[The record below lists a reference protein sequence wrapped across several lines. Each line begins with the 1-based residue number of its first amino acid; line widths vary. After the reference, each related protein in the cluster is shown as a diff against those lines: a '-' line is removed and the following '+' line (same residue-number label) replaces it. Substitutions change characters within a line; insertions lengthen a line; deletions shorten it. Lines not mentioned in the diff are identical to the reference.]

1 MKCSSPLLN
10 PNNACAII
18 DAMNKPVE
26 TAEKPVQCFLVG
38 GPQVKSDG
46 ESKVAIDGNLAEL
59 RALTD
64 TLGLEVCGEM
74 VLARL
79 EVKPAYGM
87 GSGMAQNIA
96 FAAKNALADCII
108 FDFAID
114 PTKQRNWEKL
124 AAIPVFD
131 REEVILRIFAQ
142 RARTREAVL
151 QVELARL
158 QYSLPRLAHSYGDMA
173 RQRGGN
179 YGAKGSG
186 ETQLETDQRS
196 LRERI
201 YKVKEELKTVASVRG
216 TQRKKRGAVPLPQA
230 ALVGYTNAGKSSLL
244 NSLTGANVLVEDKLF
259 ATLDPTT
266 RHLSLKDCGNIL
278 VTDTVGFISNLPH
291 TLVDAFKSTLEE
303 AVLADLLLVVI
314 DASNAS
320 ACDQYGTVRDVLDE
334 IGAGGTKRLIVLNK
348 ADKTERRR
356 LDALSAMF
364 SDAVTVSAKTGEGFS
379 ELSVRMAEALL
390 GPVRSFVLPMER
402 RNVLDDIRRDGLI
415 LKEEWL
421 DDGIHVE
428 ARIKGKA
435 LAVTGLAQ

>member
-1 MKCSSPLLN
+1 MSL
-10 PNNACAII
+10 
-18 DAMNKPVE
+18 MNKPVE
-26 TAEKPVQCFLVG
+26 TAQRAVQCFLVG
-38 GPQVKSDG
+38 APEVDLK
-46 ESKVAIDGNLAEL
+46 EL

-64 TLGLEVCGEM
+64 TLGMEVCGEI

-79 EVKPAYGM
+79 EMQPAYGM
-87 GSGMAQNIA
+87 GSGRAKEIA
-96 FAAKNALADCII
+96 ASAKASEADCII

-114 PTKQRNWEKL
+114 PTKQRNWERL

-179 YGAKGSG
+179 YGAKGTG

-196 LRERI
+196 IRERI
-201 YKVKEELKTVASVRG
+201 YKVKQELKTVSQVRG
-216 TQRKKRGAVPLPQA
+216 TQRKKRSAIPLPQA

-244 NSLTGANVLVEDKLF
+244 NALTGADVLVEDKLF

-291 TLVDAFKSTLEE
+291 TLVDAFRSTLEE
-303 AVLADLLLVVI
+303 AVLADLLIVVI
-314 DASNAS
+314 DACDSA

-334 IGAGGTKRLIVLNK
+334 IGAGEGERLIVLNK
-348 ADKTERRR
+348 TDAADRGR
-356 LDALSAMF
+356 LDALLSMF
-364 SDAVTVSAKTGEGFS
+364 PDAVCVSAKTHEGFDA
-379 ELSVRMAEALL
+379 LSCRMAEALL
-390 GPVRSFVLPMER
+390 GPVKEFILPLDKRAVMEE
-402 RNVLDDIRRDGLI
+402 IRREGMVLSQ
-415 LKEEWL
+415 EWL
-421 DDGIHVE
+421 DDGIHVK
-428 ARIKGKA
+428 ARLKGKA
-435 LAVTGLAQ
+435 LASVLSLAGAEPLV